1 MSDFHYCD
9 LEPEL
14 SQMRRV
20 LVAVVTA
27 SVARRYGLVRCFRV
41 RRMSLWEVSVVVTFG
56 HRFGLAH
63 R

>member
-1 MSDFHYCD
+1 
-9 LEPEL
+9 
-14 SQMRRV
+14 MRHV

-41 RRMSLWEVSVVVTFG
+41 RRMSLWQVVVVVTFV
-56 HRFGLAH
+56 HRFVLAS